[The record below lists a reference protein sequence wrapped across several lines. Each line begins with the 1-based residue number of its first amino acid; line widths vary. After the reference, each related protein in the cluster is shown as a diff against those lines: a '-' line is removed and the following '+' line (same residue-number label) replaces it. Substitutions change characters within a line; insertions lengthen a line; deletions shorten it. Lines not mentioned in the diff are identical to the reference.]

1 MYIEQKRTLLYYIAL
16 LFFLI
21 FKINLNE
28 SHSQFC
34 NSSIGVA
41 KHLNYDS
48 RKEQICNND
57 IIKRGYIKYICKPSN
72 NNNNNNNNNRI
83 RNRKLNHVLTIEDYA
98 DESGKNGKN
107 GKTKKHKYN
116 FLSNQHNIVKKHK
129 NNKVTYKNW
138 KVQKISVLNYSVNN
152 ISIAPI
158 FWGKNNTN
166 LIIKKWHLRKKNINI
181 PIYLMAS
188 TDATIMDINVSPDI
202 SSHIE
207 TDKTRKMCIK
217 PVENNTSSKL
227 KSNDGDDQKIKT
239 NQHEKKKKSTKRV
252 LSEESKKRMK
262 EKLRSIMIKKW
273 KDVDFR
279 KKMIKSFKKRGAHHN
294 KKISDTIKN
303 KWKNDKDY
311 KLKTLEGQ
319 RKYFIKKCKNNNA
332 ISSKTREK
340 ISRSMKL
347 YWQNKNKYKASQP
360 NNLQSIIKKKK
371 QKKVWEN
378 IYSIILNKNVN
389 DFNNYQTFH
398 HNLSINLQA
407 ALG

>member
-1 MYIEQKRTLLYYIAL
+1 MYIEKKRTSLYYIAL

-28 SHSQFC
+28 CNSQFW
-34 NSSIGVA
+34 NSPIGVA
-41 KHLNYDS
+41 KHLNYEG
-48 RKEQICNND
+48 RNEQACNND
-57 IIKRGYIKYICKPSN
+57 IVKRGYIKSICKPPT
-72 NNNNNNNNNRI
+72 NNNNRI
-83 RNRKLNHVLTIEDYA
+83 RNRKLNNVLTIETYA
-98 DESGKNGKN
+98 NEPRKNGQTKN
-107 GKTKKHKYN
+107 NKYH
-116 FLSNQHNIVKKHK
+116 FLSNQLNIIK
-129 NNKVTYKNW
+129 NDNNIAYKNW
-138 KVQKISVLNYSVNN
+138 KVKKISRLNYSDNN
-152 ISIAPI
+152 INVTP
-158 FWGKNNTN
+158 FYGEKNETN
-166 LIIKKWHLRKKNINI
+166 LITKKCQLRKKNTNI
-181 PIYLMAS
+181 PTYLMANA
-188 TDATIMDINVSPDI
+188 DATIMDINVTPDI

-207 TDKTRKMCIK
+207 TDKTRQICIK
-217 PVENNTSSKL
+217 PVENNTPSKL
-227 KSNDGDDQKIKT
+227 KSNDDDDQKIKT
-239 NQHEKKKKSTKRV
+239 NKNEKNKKKQNSTKRV
-252 LSEESKKRMK
+252 LSEESKKSMK

-273 KDVDFR
+273 KDADFR

-319 RKYFIKKCKNNNA
+319 RKYFIKKCKSNNA
-332 ISSKTREK
+332 VSNKTREK

-347 YWQNKNKYKASQP
+347 YWQSKNKYKGSQP
-360 NNLQSIIKKKK
+360 SNSQSIVKKKK

>member
-1 MYIEQKRTLLYYIAL
+1 MYIEKKRTSLYYIAL

-28 SHSQFC
+28 CNSQFC
-34 NSSIGVA
+34 NSSIRVA
-41 KHLNYDS
+41 KHLNYEG
-48 RKEQICNND
+48 RNEQACNND
-57 IIKRGYIKYICKPSN
+57 IVKRGYIKSICKPPA
-72 NNNNNNNNNRI
+72 NNNNRI
-83 RNRKLNHVLTIEDYA
+83 RNRKLNNVLTIETYA
-98 DESGKNGKN
+98 NEPGKNGQ
-107 GKTKKHKYN
+107 TKKSKYH
-116 FLSNQHNIVKKHK
+116 FLSNQHNIVKSD
-129 NNKVTYKNW
+129 NKIDYKNW
-138 KVQKISVLNYSVNN
+138 KMKKISRLNYSDNN
-152 ISIAPI
+152 INVTPNSV
-158 FWGKNNTN
+158 GENDTN
-166 LIIKKWHLRKKNINI
+166 LITKKWQLRKKNTNI
-181 PIYLMAS
+181 PTYLMANA
-188 TDATIMDINVSPDI
+188 DAAVMDINVSPDF

-207 TDKTRKMCIK
+207 TDRTREICIK
-217 PVENNTSSKL
+217 PVENNTPDRL
-227 KSNDGDDQKIKT
+227 KSNDDDQKIKT
-239 NQHEKKKKSTKRV
+239 NKNEKNKKKQNSTKRV
-252 LSEESKKRMK
+252 LSEESKKSMK

-273 KDVDFR
+273 KDADFR

-332 ISSKTREK
+332 VSNKTREK

-347 YWQNKNKYKASQP
+347 YWQSRNRYKASQP
-360 NNLQSIIKKKK
+360 NNSQSIVKKKK

>member
-1 MYIEQKRTLLYYIAL
+1 MYIEKKRTSLYYIAL

-28 SHSQFC
+28 CNSKFC

-41 KHLNYDS
+41 KHLNYEG
-48 RKEQICNND
+48 RNEQACNND
-57 IIKRGYIKYICKPSN
+57 IVKRGYIKSICKPPT
-72 NNNNNNNNNRI
+72 NNNNRI
-83 RNRKLNHVLTIEDYA
+83 RNRKLNNALTIETYA
-98 DESGKNGKN
+98 NEPRKNGQS
-107 GKTKKHKYN
+107 KKSKYH
-116 FLSNQHNIVKKHK
+116 FLSNQHNIVKND
-129 NNKVTYKNW
+129 NNIGYKNW
-138 KVQKISVLNYSVNN
+138 KMKKISRLNYSDNN
-152 ISIAPI
+152 INVTPI
-158 FWGKNNTN
+158 SGGENDTN
-166 LIIKKWHLRKKNINI
+166 LIRKKWQLRKKNTNI
-181 PIYLMAS
+181 PIYLMANA
-188 TDATIMDINVSPDI
+188 DATVMDINVSPDI

-207 TDKTRKMCIK
+207 TDRTRQICIK
-217 PVENNTSSKL
+217 PVENNTPNKL
-227 KSNDGDDQKIKT
+227 KSNDDDQKIQT
-239 NQHEKKKKSTKRV
+239 NKNEKNKKKQNSTKRV
-252 LSEESKKRMK
+252 LSEESKKSMK

-273 KDVDFR
+273 KDADFR

-294 KKISDTIKN
+294 KKISDSIKN

-332 ISSKTREK
+332 VSSKTREK

-347 YWQNKNKYKASQP
+347 YWQSKNKYRASQP
-360 NNLQSIIKKKK
+360 NNLQSIVKKKK

>member
-1 MYIEQKRTLLYYIAL
+1 MYIEKKRTSLYYIAL

-41 KHLNYDS
+41 KHLNYEG
-48 RKEQICNND
+48 RKEQVCNNG
-57 IIKRGYIKYICKPSN
+57 IIKREYIKYICKPSN
-72 NNNNNNNNNRI
+72 NNNNNGI
-83 RNRKLNHVLTIEDYA
+83 RNRKLNHVLTIEDYT
-98 DESGKNGKN
+98 DGTQKN

-116 FLSNQHNIVKKHK
+116 FLSNQHSIVKKHK
-129 NNKVTYKNW
+129 NNIAYKNW

-152 ISIAPI
+152 INIAPI
-158 FWGKNNTN
+158 LWGKNDTN
-166 LIIKKWHLRKKNINI
+166 LIIKKCQLRKKNTNI
-181 PIYLMAS
+181 PIYLMTS

-207 TDKTRKMCIK
+207 TDRTRKICIK
-217 PVENNTSSKL
+217 AVENNTSNKL
-227 KSNDGDDQKIKT
+227 KSNDDDDQKIKT
-239 NQHEKKKKSTKRV
+239 NQDEKKKKNSTKRV
-252 LSEESKKRMK
+252 LSEESKKSMK

-273 KDVDFR
+273 KDADFR

-347 YWQNKNKYKASQP
+347 YWQNKNKYKPSQP